1 MDIYNKYKVAIIGDV
16 AVGKSSI
23 LSKFVHNTFCDYVS
37 STIGAAFVSKKI
49 FIDDKVIKLDM
60 WDTAGQ
66 ERYRSLTPMYY
77 RDAAVII
84 IVYDITS
91 MDTYVNAKI
100 WASEVN
106 GENKNENSIIVLV
119 GNKSDNSDNRKVDLE
134 EARTFANSNSFIH
147 TEVSAKNGDGI
158 EQLFNTIGEKLVPS
172 LLQMPEQSNIFLEK
186 KKYNSWCF

>member
-1 MDIYNKYKVAIIGDV
+1 MDTYNKYKVTIIGDV

-23 LSKFVHNTFCDYVS
+23 ISKFVHNTFCDYIT

-49 FIDDKVIKLDM
+49 IINDKVIKLDM

-77 RDAAVII
+77 RDAAAII

-91 MDTYVNAKI
+91 MDTYINAKI

-106 GENKNENSIIVLV
+106 AAKTHENSFIVLI
-119 GNKSDNSDNRKVDLE
+119 GNKSDNSANRKVDLE
-134 EARTFANSNSFIH
+134 EARTFANSNNFIH
-147 TEVSAKNGDGI
+147 TEVSAKTGDGI
-158 EQLFNTIGEKLVPS
+158 KQLFNTIGEKLLSS
-172 LLQMPEQSNIFLEK
+172 LLEI
-186 KKYNSWCF
+186 